1 MELRLISPVVFQDTN
16 LSLSGHGFSCFAAAR
31 YMAISTFGPAYPD
44 LFFAYLYLYSHYDFL
59 GIEAHHNALIRQPS
73 NPDALERYVLR
84 QKLGLELVELP
95 IQDNLGEVIRQ
106 QLDMMLP
113 VIVPIDRIRLDQ
125 IRLFISKNYRF
136 DVEIYPLLII
146 GCDSNKRQFIIYDN
160 VRNHQ
165 PSQPSSSKE
174 QDAYA
179 QFSID
184 EDVLLE
190 VFQTTDMHYQFKKD
204 TIHTIQVKEEPPPSK
219 SEALHDIIAQIRA
232 YHDHFPNLLQRKFAF
247 LQGQSHYQSSE
258 RDVMIREEIK
268 YINSQKILGDTL
280 LRLLAEQ
287 NWSEAT
293 RKQVKKANIAAWQ
306 AWKKLHLGLS
316 IMDSKGQ
323 RELSTLESLCSLV
336 LRAEQNFL
344 QLIAHLE
351 EENLIHD

>member
-1 MELRLISPVVFQDTN
+1 MELRLISPVVFQDTT
-16 LSLSGHGFSCFAAAR
+16 LSLSGHGLSCFAAAR
-31 YMAISTFGPAYPD
+31 YMAISTFGPIYPD
-44 LFFAYLYLYSHYDFL
+44 LFFAYVYFYSHYDFL
-59 GIEAHHNALIRQPS
+59 GIEEHHDISIRQPS
-73 NPDALERYVLR
+73 NPDTLERYVLR

-95 IQDNLGEVIRQ
+95 VQANLGNAICQ

-125 IRLFISKNYRF
+125 IRLFISKNYRY

-146 GCDSNKRQFIIYDN
+146 GYHVDKRQFITYDN
-160 VRNHQ
+160 VRSHQ
-165 PSQPSSSKE
+165 SSQPSSPKE
-174 QDAYA
+174 QDVYA

-190 VFQTTDMHYQFKKD
+190 VFQTTDTHYQFKQD
-204 TIHTIQVKEEPPPSK
+204 TIHTIQVKEEPPISK
-219 SEALHDIIAQIRA
+219 SEAVHDIIAQIRA
-232 YHDHFPNLLQRKFAF
+232 YHDHFPDLLQRKFAF

-258 RDVMIREEIK
+258 RDAMIREEIK

-280 LRLLAEQ
+280 LRLLEEQ
-287 NWSEAT
+287 TWHEAT
-293 RKQVKKANIAAWQ
+293 RKQLKKANIAAWQ

-323 RELSTLESLCSLV
+323 RELSTLESLRSIA

-344 QLIAHLE
+344 QLMAHLE
-351 EENLIHD
+351 EENLKHD